1 MSRVQWEMHPL
12 EVQGAMMD
20 VGVLS
25 EDIVRVSNQYRNVH
39 LACVVV
45 SYLHGKMKQEII
57 NLKGVLI
64 KELSA

>member
-25 EDIVRVSNQYRNVH
+25 EDIVRVGNQYRNVH
-39 LACVVV
+39 LTCVVV
-45 SYLHGKMKQEII
+45 SYLHGKMRMEIT
-57 NLKGVLI
+57 NGMADLTKVLF
-64 KELSA
+64 L